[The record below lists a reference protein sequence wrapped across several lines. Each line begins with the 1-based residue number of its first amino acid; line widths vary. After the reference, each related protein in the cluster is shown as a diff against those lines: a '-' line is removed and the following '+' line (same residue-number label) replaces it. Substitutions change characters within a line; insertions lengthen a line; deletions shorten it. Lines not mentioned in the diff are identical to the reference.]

1 MIIDD
6 RPNRLQYLTITPGY
20 EDGNGDYHQGESK
33 WEGDIP
39 CRNVPAGKAEQRQF
53 EDGVVRT
60 YSSVVRQGVFHWR
73 KSEAVSSWGYCQRM

>member
-39 CRNVPAGKAEQRQF
+39 CRNVPVGKPNKDSLKTVSFAPIPLLSVWTLIAGSFPLEK
-53 EDGVVRT
+53 
-60 YSSVVRQGVFHWR
+60 
-73 KSEAVSSWGYCQRM
+73 K